1 MSYET
6 RSYKS
11 EKARFASTRWST
23 VLRAAQSDHP
33 RQQEALEA
41 LCQAYWYPVYA
52 FMRRRGVVAADAQD
66 CTQDFFQL
74 LVSGTLLK
82 NVTQDKGRFRSYLM
96 ACCQHF
102 LLNLWEKQRAQKRG
116 GHVQHLSLDAGVEE
130 RLLQSPGG
138 QSPEA
143 NFDREWAKEII
154 QRTEKSLEEEYRD
167 AEKENLWQALHP
179 YLNGAK
185 DIPVSALAT
194 SLGIS
199 ENHLH
204 VLLHRLRQRF
214 RDILRN
220 EVSATLDDPADLK
233 DEIRYLFRQLE

>member
-1 MSYET
+1 MSNET

-11 EKARFASTRWST
+11 EKARFATTHWST

-33 RQQEALEA
+33 QRQEALEA
-41 LCQAYWYPVYA
+41 LCRAYWYPVYA
-52 FMRRRGVVAADAQD
+52 FMRRRGVVATDAQD
-66 CTQDFFQL
+66 CTQEFFQL
-74 LVSGTLLK
+74 LISGTLLK
-82 NVTQDKGRFRSYLM
+82 NIAQDKGRFRSYLM

-116 GHVQHLSLDAGVEE
+116 GQVQHLSLDAGVEE
-130 RLLQSPGG
+130 RFLQSPGD

-143 NFDREWAKEII
+143 NFDREWAREII
-154 QRTEKSLEEEYRD
+154 QRAEKSLEEEYRE

-179 YLNGAK
+179 YITGTQ
-185 DIPVSALAT
+185 DIPVAALAD
-194 SLGIS
+194 SLRIS

-204 VLLHRLRQRF
+204 VLLHRLRQRY

-220 EVSATLDDPADLK
+220 EVSLTLDNPADLK
-233 DEIRYLFRQLE
+233 DEIRYLLRQLE